1 MVHEEESG
9 SRKAAAFQIVQRS
22 VLLNGRSGGSDDFDL
37 QVLSCCVKN
46 KNKMVDRF
54 QIGVITK
61 PHGLRGEV
69 KVFPTTDEPERFL
82 DLEEVILD
90 TGREEKRLKIRSV
103 KFFKNFVILGFEGV
117 DRVEDVERLSR
128 ASLQIERDQA
138 LPLGEREFFIPDLI
152 GLTVINEEG
161 EKVGILEDVMQT
173 GANDVYIAKTPDG
186 KELLLPAISD
196 CVKEVSLEKGTMTVH
211 VLPGLM
217 DL

>member
-1 MVHEEESG
+1 MDVES
-9 SRKAAAFQIVQRS
+9 SQQ
-22 VLLNGRSGGSDDFDL
+22 
-37 QVLSCCVKN
+37 
-46 KNKMVDRF
+46 KNKMVNRF

-103 KFFKNFVILGFEGV
+103 KFFKNFVILGFEGL

-138 LPLGEREFFIPDLI
+138 LPLGEREYFIPDLI
-152 GLTVINEEG
+152 GLTVINEDG
-161 EKVGILEDVMQT
+161 EKIGVLEDVMQT
-173 GANDVYIAKTPDG
+173 GANDVYITRTTDG
-186 KELLLPAISD
+186 KELLLPAIPD
-196 CVKEVSLEKGTMTVH
+196 CVKNVSLEDGTMMVNI
-211 VLPGLM
+211 LPGLA